1 MKDKLKVYSI
11 GIAAFLLASGL
22 ILFSIVS
29 FKNGTFVGSILSI
42 IIAIVVLVFAIAF
55 LKREYKEV
63 KKGFSIHDERS
74 EDIMKK
80 AGSKAYLI
88 SLYWILFI
96 GWSSSNGWL
105 YFEDISEATGIG
117 VLGMA
122 ILFGLCWVYYNRK

>member
-63 KKGFSIHDERS
+63 KK
-74 EDIMKK
+74 
-80 AGSKAYLI
+80 
-88 SLYWILFI
+88 
-96 GWSSSNGWL
+96 
-105 YFEDISEATGIG
+105 
-117 VLGMA
+117 
-122 ILFGLCWVYYNRK
+122 